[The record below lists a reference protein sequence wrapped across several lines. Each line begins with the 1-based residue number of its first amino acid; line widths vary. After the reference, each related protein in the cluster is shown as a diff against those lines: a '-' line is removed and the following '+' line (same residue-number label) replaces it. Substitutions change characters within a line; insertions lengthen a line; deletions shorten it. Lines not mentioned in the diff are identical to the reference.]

1 MGSSHSACG
10 SSEVRSQPSVVRCA
24 MPSIQRTVS
33 RCGSPRLDPWPSLTH
48 IQNMTGWSP
57 INARSFENVAP
68 PRRARR
74 RQRPVPMPDRGSFN
88 AAKVVGQQ
96 FGKSHPVW
104 TTGGRGVL
112 RGNSALEPP
121 VAREQNQQHHCEHIV
136 SQRWPGP
143 GPGWS
148 SGSRLSI
155 PVFACGVRLAS
166 LLDHRSLVARGR
178 VTGVSV
184 PSSSGRP
191 RRCRQPHLSR
201 CAEPQAVTGRGGT
214 AAPGMC
220 HVKFDEEF
228 GRSTVH
234 RRRRQHRIRGP
245 LNTDEL
251 MVVGQ
256 LT

>member
-1 MGSSHSACG
+1 VVDPTGTVTTELLPTLPGHIPLKNFGKPVTAAALTLSELDAVIGRYVVNDYHHRVHPDTGEPPVVRWLAGGWLPRMPQSLDELNLLLLACG
-10 SSEVRSQPSVVRCA
+10 SLRCTIA
-24 MPSIQRTVS
+24 
-33 RCGSPRLDPWPSLTH
+33 GH
-48 IQNMTGWSP
+48 
-57 INARSFENVAP
+57 
-68 PRRARR
+68 RA
-74 RQRPVPMPDRGSFN
+74 G
-88 AAKVVGQQ
+88 
-96 FGKSHPVW
+96 
-104 TTGGRGVL
+104 
-112 RGNSALEPP
+112 
-121 VAREQNQQHHCEHIV
+121 
-136 SQRWPGP
+136 
-143 GPGWS
+143 
-148 SGSRLSI
+148 
-155 PVFACGVRLAS
+155 
-166 LLDHRSLVARGR
+166 

-214 AAPGMC
+214 APPGMC